1 MCPVVLFALRQI
13 DWSEIMRLSFEA
25 FRPVKIRMV
34 QDEEEQE
41 RVERDTASTLH
52 RNFTG
57 ISDKN
62 FGGKHHLD
70 SISKEKGEVPD
81 FSKYHFHFFHK

>member
-1 MCPVVLFALRQI
+1 MVLFALRQI
-13 DWSEIMRLSFEA
+13 DWLEITRLSFEA
-25 FRPVKIRMV
+25 FRPVKIRRV
-34 QDEEEQE
+34 QDEEDQE
-41 RVERDTASTLH
+41 RVERDTVSTLH

-62 FGGKHHLD
+62 FEGKHRLD